1 MTSPDH
7 LWVGSYDYRLV
18 ALSVLI
24 ALAAS
29 YTALDLAG
37 RVTSAHHS
45 ARAAWLTGGATAM
58 GIGIWSMHYV
68 GMLAFRLPI
77 PVQYDWPTVLVS
89 LLAAILA
96 SAIAL
101 FVVSREKMGLFR
113 AIIGSIFMGSAIAG
127 MHYIGMAAMRL
138 PAMCV
143 FSAGIVTVSVILA
156 IVISFVALLLTFH
169 FRAEMRFGTWQKL
182 LSAAVMGA
190 AIPVMHYTGM
200 AAASFA
206 PSASANDNLSH
217 ALSISSLG
225 MAGIIVV
232 TFSVLGLTVLTS
244 LLDRRFSAQAFEL
257 ESSEKRYRQILETSW
272 DAFVGMDSN
281 GAITDW
287 NAKAAETFGWTR
299 DEVLS
304 KRLSDV
310 IVPERY
316 REAHENGLKRFLITG
331 ERSVLNKR
339 VEISG
344 LHRDGHE
351 FPIELTVSAMQWG
364 QGYLFNAV
372 LRDITEQKRE
382 QKLQAAEYAVSR
394 VLAESAS
401 VTDAAP
407 KILQAI
413 CEGMDWDFSALW
425 IFDATADRLNC
436 VDFWRSL
443 SADAAEFNAQTREI
457 SLPRGV
463 GLPGRVLASGKVEWV
478 EDIARGEGGNF
489 PRSDASSSSGV
500 RGALAFPILFEKGVT
515 GVLEFLSRSVREP
528 DNDLLSTFDSLG
540 TQIGQFVAR
549 KEAEEELKRA
559 KKAAEGASEAK
570 STFLATMSHEIRT
583 PMNGILGMTELVLD
597 TEMTVEQRE
606 YIGLVRLS
614 AESLLSI
621 INDILDFSK
630 IEAGKMELE
639 SIPFDLRESLGE
651 AMKAL
656 SFRAHQKGIEL
667 IYDVDPELPE
677 ALMGDPGRI
686 RQILVNLVGNAI
698 KFTEQGEIA
707 VTVTEESEEPNVAHV
722 HFAVRDTGVGIP
734 AEKQDKI
741 FDPFSQADGSMTR
754 KYGGTGLGLT
764 ICKRLVELMN
774 GRIWLESSPGRGST
788 FHFIIRLGVQETP
801 AKKNSLV
808 QPEQLR
814 NIHVLIVDDNFTN
827 RRVLEGILTRW
838 GMRPTAV
845 EGGRAGLQALQVAK
859 STGNPFPLILLDG
872 QMPDMDGFAV
882 ADAIRKDPSL
892 VGATIMMLTSAGH
905 VGDAARCRELGISA
919 YLVKPIRQGELLE
932 GICSVLQ
939 ESAGKKAAPLVTQ
952 HSLRENRNRFRVL
965 LAEDN
970 PVNQMLATR
979 LLEKRGF
986 DVTVAEDGKAA
997 LRELNKS
1004 SFDVVLMDIQMPN
1017 MGGFEATAAIRSREK
1032 STGAHIPVI
1041 AMTAHA
1047 LKGDE
1052 ERCIAA
1058 GMDAYVSKPI
1068 RTSEL
1073 FATIEKFTG
1082 RSAEATEVKVPEAE
1096 GELTV

>member
-1 MTSPDH
+1 
-7 LWVGSYDYRLV
+7 
-18 ALSVLI
+18 
-24 ALAAS
+24 
-29 YTALDLAG
+29 
-37 RVTSAHHS
+37 
-45 ARAAWLTGGATAM
+45 
-58 GIGIWSMHYV
+58 
-68 GMLAFRLPI
+68 MLR
-77 PVQYDWPTVLVS
+77 
-89 LLAAILA
+89 
-96 SAIAL
+96 
-101 FVVSREKMGLFR
+101 
-113 AIIGSIFMGSAIAG
+113 
-127 MHYIGMAAMRL
+127 
-138 PAMCV
+138 
-143 FSAGIVTVSVILA
+143 
-156 IVISFVALLLTFH
+156 
-169 FRAEMRFGTWQKL
+169 
-182 LSAAVMGA
+182 
-190 AIPVMHYTGM
+190 
-200 AAASFA
+200 
-206 PSASANDNLSH
+206 
-217 ALSISSLG
+217 
-225 MAGIIVV
+225 
-232 TFSVLGLTVLTS
+232 
-244 LLDRRFSAQAFEL
+244 RRFAEHAHEL
-257 ESSEKRYRQILETSW
+257 ESSQKRYRQIMETSW
-272 DAFVGMDSN
+272 DAFVGMDSK

-287 NAKAAETFGWTR
+287 NARAAEVFGWAR
-299 DEVLS
+299 DEVLG
-304 KRLSDV
+304 KRVSDV
-310 IVPERY
+310 IIPERY
-316 REAHENGLKRFLITG
+316 RAAHENALRAFLSAG
-331 ERSVLNKR
+331 EKPALNKR
-339 VEISG
+339 VEVAG
-344 LHRDGHE
+344 LRRDGRE
-351 FPIELTVSAMQWG
+351 FPLELTVSSMPWG
-364 QGYLFNAV
+364 KTHLFSAA

-382 QKLQAAEYAVSR
+382 QRLQASEYGVSR
-394 VLAESAS
+394 MLAESAS

-407 KILQAI
+407 KVLQAL
-413 CEGMDWDFSALW
+413 CEGMDWDFSAMW
-425 IFDATADRLNC
+425 ILEPTTDKLSCAD
-436 VDFWRSL
+436 VWRSPC
-443 SADAAEFNAQTREI
+443 ADAAAFEAKTRKI

-478 EDIARGEGGNF
+478 EDIAQGGNF
-489 PRSDASSSSGV
+489 PRSDPATSSDL
-500 RGALAFPILFEKGVT
+500 RGALAFPILFERNVT
-515 GVLEFLSRSVREP
+515 GVLEFLSRDSCKP
-528 DNDLLSTFDSLG
+528 NLDLLLMFDSLG

-559 KKAAEGASEAK
+559 KQAAEGASEAK

-597 TEMTVEQRE
+597 TELTIEQRE
-606 YIGLVRLS
+606 YLGLVRLS

-677 ALMGDPGRI
+677 ALVGDPGRI

-707 VTVTEESEEPNVAHV
+707 VTVTEESQVPNATHI
-722 HFAVRDTGVGIP
+722 HFAVRDTGVGVTV
-734 AEKQDKI
+734 EKQGKI
-741 FDPFSQADGSMTR
+741 FDPFSQADGSMAR
-754 KYGGTGLGLT
+754 KHGGTGLGLT
-764 ICKRLVELMN
+764 ICKRLVELMG
-774 GRIWLESSPGRGST
+774 GRIWLESVPGQGST
-788 FHFIIRLGVQETP
+788 FHFTVRLGAQETP
-801 AKKNSLV
+801 AKKNERL
-808 QPEQLR
+808 QPEQLS

-827 RRVLEGILTRW
+827 RRVLEGMLTRW

-845 EGGRAGLQALQVAK
+845 DGGRAGLQALQVAK

-882 ADAIRKDPSL
+882 ADLIRKDPSL

-932 GICSVLQ
+932 GMCSVLQ
-939 ESAGKKAAPLVTQ
+939 ETKGKKAAPLVTQ
-952 HSLRENRNRFRVL
+952 HSLRENRNRCSVL

-986 DVTVAEDGKAA
+986 DVTVVEDGKAA
-997 LRELNKS
+997 LTELNKR
-1004 SFDVVLMDIQMPN
+1004 SFDAVLMDVQMPN
-1017 MGGFEATAAIRSREK
+1017 MGGFEATAAIRNREK
-1032 STGAHIPVI
+1032 FTGAHIPII

-1082 RSAEATEVKVPEAE
+1082 RGVEGAEVNVTEAE